1 MIQYVESTRNY
12 FYKQYKNG
20 KKKRISFESYNHV
33 MKGGENGGP
42 AESGDKKYDL
52 TNPDEFQ
59 DFINFIEKEF
69 TCTNKNNEQYIKN
82 YNTIK
87 SDIYRLL
94 TELKSS
100 IKYLPNNNID
110 RQDFPQIF
118 YIYNNETRKI
128 IFIGVI
134 DGYKKINGKNYKNV
148 NYLLRRPNTFGA
160 GKIAVYHILEKLNE
174 QYNGICLASLLSS
187 RGFYDKLEFINY
199 GGTDINHYVIYISRV
214 YI

>member
-1 MIQYVESTRNY
+1 
-12 FYKQYKNG
+12 
-20 KKKRISFESYNHV
+20 

-52 TNPDEFQ
+52 TNLAEFQ
-59 DFINFIEKEF
+59 EFIEFVEREF
-69 TCTNKNNEQYIKN
+69 TSSNKNNEQYIKN

-87 SDIYRLL
+87 SNISRQL
-94 TELKSS
+94 TALKSS

-110 RQDFPQIF
+110 KQDFPQIF

-134 DGYKKINGKNYKNV
+134 DGYKEINGNEYKHV
-148 NYLLRRPNTFGA
+148 KYLLRRQNTFGA

-174 QYNGICLASLLSS
+174 QYNGICLASLPSS
-187 RGFYDKLEFINY
+187 RGFYDKLGFSNYAGILFLDRSRIKALKTNSIENTEFVSLF
-199 GGTDINHYVIYISRV
+199 DKIY
-214 YI
+214 